1 MFVCIPVLSQPCK
14 AADHATFR
22 PDCLLVGILSVVLS
36 CRSPAMAVINRTIK
50 LLDNQTKLCQILMLG
65 KGETSMV
72 GWENEKGCVV
82 LSVATHPHDGLS
94 ECVIPG

>member
-1 MFVCIPVLSQPCK
+1 
-14 AADHATFR
+14 
-22 PDCLLVGILSVVLS
+22 
-36 CRSPAMAVINRTIK
+36 
-50 LLDNQTKLCQILMLG
+50 MLG